1 MGDGRRRGKRRE
13 EKRREMRLCHV
24 KKEQEET
31 LSEENGGEAGEG
43 AINLS
48 RKRVSGHYIRQA
60 EREAAIKGKES
71 QKKTAEDYGWNTLF
85 TTTYSLLLPTLPT
98 CSTANR
104 LFFETATS
112 IC

>member
-71 QKKTAEDYGWNTLF
+71 QKKNGRGLRMEHTFYDYLF
-85 TTTYSLLLPTLPT
+85 TNATYLTYLQYS
-98 CSTANR
+98 
-104 LFFETATS
+104 
-112 IC
+112 